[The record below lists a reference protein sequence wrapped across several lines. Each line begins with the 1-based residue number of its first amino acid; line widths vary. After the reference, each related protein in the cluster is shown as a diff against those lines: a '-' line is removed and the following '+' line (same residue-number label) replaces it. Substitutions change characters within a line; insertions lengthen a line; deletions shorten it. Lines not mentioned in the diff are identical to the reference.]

1 MQYDHYSISI
11 EWSEEDQVYIA
22 NVPELPG
29 CMTHG
34 QTYEEA
40 VHNIIEV
47 KDLWIETALATGM
60 SVPPP
65 RTKVA

>member
-22 NVPELPG
+22 SVPSYR
-29 CMTHG
+29 MHAHG

-60 SVPPP
+60 SVPPHC
-65 RTKVA
+65 TKVA